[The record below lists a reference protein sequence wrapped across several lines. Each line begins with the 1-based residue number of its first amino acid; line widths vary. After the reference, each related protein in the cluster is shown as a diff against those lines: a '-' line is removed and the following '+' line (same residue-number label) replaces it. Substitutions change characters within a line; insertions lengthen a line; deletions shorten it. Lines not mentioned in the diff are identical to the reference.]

1 MVCTIFP
8 QPKIHIN
15 LMPFVTLPTFGINIL
30 DTHHPLH
37 SNLSF
42 AHCSFI
48 NTISHLVEPETYEQ
62 ACQDLKWV
70 QAMEAEIWALET
82 NHTWSM
88 VPLPLG
94 HRPIG
99 CKWVYKIKYNSN
111 GTVERYK
118 ARLVAKGFTQR
129 KDIDYTE
136 TFAPVAKLTTLRCL
150 LALASI
156 RG

>member
-1 MVCTIFP
+1 
-8 QPKIHIN
+8 
-15 LMPFVTLPTFGINIL
+15 
-30 DTHHPLH
+30 
-37 SNLSF
+37 
-42 AHCSFI
+42 
-48 NTISHLVEPETYEQ
+48 
-62 ACQDLKWV
+62 
-70 QAMEAEIWALET
+70 MEAEIRTLEA

-88 VPLPLG
+88 VPLPSG

-129 KDIDYTE
+129 EGIDYTE
-136 TFAPVAKLTTLRCL
+136 TFAPVAKLTTLHCL

-156 RG
+156 RGWNLHQMDVQNAFLHGDLTEEVYMQSPPGFRRQGETLVCRLHKSLYGLKQASRSWFQKFLSTINEFGFE